1 METTSTATTAGVPYA
16 KVRWT
21 YDPLGRRIQRESWQG
36 ANPVVVTKYV
46 YDGWQCLAELD
57 GSNGVTATYAWGIDL
72 SGSRTG
78 AGGVGGL
85 LWVNHTQH
93 GRHFYSYDGN
103 GNVCGLT
110 SATDGTRTGGHEY
123 DPFGGIIRAN
133 EVHPVAGWNE
143 WQHSTKRFDRVTAL
157 SLFEYRHYSA
167 NSGKWLSR
175 DPLAEIGFSNLSAYA
190 GNNPT
195 SIYDYL
201 GLCNMGD
208 LLKGIIGDALMERI
222 KEIIRK
228 QVLKTAAKAGI
239 AAVADGP
246 LPIGDIVAAGLS
258 IYDGINLT
266 IEVVNMKEMSSG
278 AMRSIC
284 EALADQMNCLAQPKC
299 CDEVAKLLRSKVGGM
314 GDLLSRK
321 RRGRSQNKLE
331 ASSERFGRSSK
342 IAVCAGQSRGTIR
355 I

>member
-1 METTSTATTAGVPYA
+1 
-16 KVRWT
+16 
-21 YDPLGRRIQRESWQG
+21 
-36 ANPVVVTKYV
+36 
-46 YDGWQCLAELD
+46 
-57 GSNGVTATYAWGIDL
+57 
-72 SGSRTG
+72 
-78 AGGVGGL
+78 
-85 LWVNHTQH
+85 
-93 GRHFYSYDGN
+93 
-103 GNVCGLT
+103 
-110 SATDGTRTGGHEY
+110 
-123 DPFGGIIRAN
+123 
-133 EVHPVAGWNE
+133 
-143 WQHSTKRFDRVTAL
+143 
-157 SLFEYRHYSA
+157 
-167 NSGKWLSR
+167 
-175 DPLAEIGFSNLSAYA
+175 
-190 GNNPT
+190 
-195 SIYDYL
+195 
-201 GLCNMGD
+201 MGD

-321 RRGRSQNKLE
+321 KRGVFTEQIGSLQREIRQVLKDCCVCRPKQGHHSDMKYLGGDPKQDLTQMIPERHGAKFGSGGLHGAFDAQNPGMARSVGGKQAMGAGGRPATLAAQENFYDQNYKDYPDAACDFILNTRRS
-331 ASSERFGRSSK
+331 
-342 IAVCAGQSRGTIR
+342 IR
-355 I
+355 